1 MFYAKEKM
9 MKNRIS
15 FVSLAVPVLALAMLC
30 GCKDKSANNQ
40 QPTATSPSV
49 AQGDAPTVKEEKV
62 AGLSCKPIVKEK
74 KEKGLDVKMEIDFP
88 TDGNPILVNAI
99 REYISES
106 LGVEYAGDG
115 LSMQGSYDG
124 DLADGEKMTDYYF
137 NLKVKE
143 LKGNGDVVGEGS
155 ERPDLES
162 QTKISKG
169 FESDKVVTFDYHS
182 YEYMGGAH
190 GGAASD
196 GTTFRK
202 TDGRRLGW
210 DLFVSGSGMQEVIK
224 NGLMEYFQVK
234 TEEELTECLSLD
246 NTVFFPLPQTPPL
259 FQKDGILFIY
269 QQYEIAA
276 YAAGQPSF
284 ILPYDKAKKMMNNTG
299 KQLVP

>member
-1 MFYAKEKM
+1 
-9 MKNRIS
+9 MKNKTLFLS
-15 FVSLAVPVLALAMLC
+15 AAVSAFMLMTLN
-30 GCKDKSANNQ
+30 GCQNKPANEQ

-49 AQGDAPTVKEEKV
+49 AHEAAPATQTTH
-62 AGLSCKPIVKEK
+62 AANLACKPIVKEK

-155 ERPDLES
+155 ETPDLES